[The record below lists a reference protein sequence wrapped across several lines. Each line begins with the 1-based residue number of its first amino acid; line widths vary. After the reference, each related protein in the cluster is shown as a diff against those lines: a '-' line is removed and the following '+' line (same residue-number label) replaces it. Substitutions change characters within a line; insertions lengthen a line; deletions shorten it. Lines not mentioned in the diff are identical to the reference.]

1 MNKKN
6 ILLIAI
12 IATIVVVIGAIY
24 YNSAVKETDITE
36 HQESYFQCIDE
47 NGNVLP
53 DGMFVSMSDFSKQG
67 IAFEKRLFKAG
78 GDEQVKCN
86 FVNYSLD
93 EVTPSSWDDNEM
105 RYYNFNGDM
114 EYIPYTT
121 SIPSDTLIIMDSK
134 FKKVAEVK
142 GVSIEDEYNDMGA
155 YQEGLI
161 KVKANNGLFGFV
173 NGKGEWVIEPVYQDV
188 NSFESGVAAVEID
201 GLWGGIDTN
210 GNIVIEPKYLSDFRY
225 IGDGDIALV
234 EGDEDKFWY
243 IDKAGNRIN
252 DIDYSPLE
260 CQYFY
265 SDGLAYVKD
274 AKTGLY
280 GFVDK
285 TGKYVLEPQFVSA
298 KWFENGLAAVSQ
310 IVDGKELYGCINQ
323 KGELVID
330 YQFEALSTFTENG
343 LAAAEQEGKWG
354 FVDKSGNWIVEPI
367 YKSVRNYSNGYAIV
381 EVENK

>member
-105 RYYNFNGDM
+105 RYYNFNDDM

-161 KVKANNGLFGFV
+161 KVKANNGLFGF
-173 NGKGEWVIEPVYQDV
+173 K
-188 NSFESGVAAVEID
+188 
-201 GLWGGIDTN
+201 
-210 GNIVIEPKYLSDFRY
+210 R
-225 IGDGDIALV
+225 
-234 EGDEDKFWY
+234 
-243 IDKAGNRIN
+243 
-252 DIDYSPLE
+252 
-260 CQYFY
+260 
-265 SDGLAYVKD
+265 
-274 AKTGLY
+274 
-280 GFVDK
+280 
-285 TGKYVLEPQFVSA
+285 
-298 KWFENGLAAVSQ
+298 
-310 IVDGKELYGCINQ
+310 
-323 KGELVID
+323 
-330 YQFEALSTFTENG
+330 
-343 LAAAEQEGKWG
+343 
-354 FVDKSGNWIVEPI
+354 
-367 YKSVRNYSNGYAIV
+367 
-381 EVENK
+381 